1 MKREGCPKC
10 QEIRKNRKNSKKHK
24 ILLPIVKY
32 DDYIKDWDY
41 EKNKDYNPNTL
52 TAGSAHKVWWTCSV
66 CGHSWQAAPSRRRL
80 QGFNCPICSLK
91 NVNTE
96 RIKKKGS
103 FAENCPER
111 AKDWDYEKNGE
122 LLPTQV
128 TAGSNIE
135 VCWKCHVCGY
145 EWKSMVISHAKAKY
159 SCEKCANKEKSFQRF
174 GDKTLA
180 ETHPQLAAEWDY
192 EKNGELTPYNITA
205 HLHKRVH
212 WVCHKGHKWTA
223 FVSVRSRLN
232 IGCPHCKNEW
242 KTSFP
247 EQAIYFYLRKV
258 TNAQNRYIFKGV
270 EIDIYLGD
278 KEWNTAI
285 EYDGAYYHSTLK
297 SQNREKKKNQILA
310 DNGIRLIRIKEGDNN
325 NVADDI
331 IYVKYQND
339 HNYLKWVINEILKL
353 CNKEEYIDQLDIDI
367 ERDRNQIYALYIQ
380 SEKENSIVARAPEVA
395 KQWDYEKNG
404 GIKPEYI
411 SCTSHKEFYW
421 RCEKGHSWKAE
432 VNSRFM
438 GHGCK
443 YCAGVV
449 LAPGENDLLS
459 RNPELAKEWDYERN
473 GDLTPDRITVNNNKK
488 VWWVCN
494 TCGHHWPASVAH
506 RNKGEGCRKCA
517 DKQRTLSRHKRII
530 ELKGSFADNYPHL
543 LKEWDFEKN
552 IGLDSNMLPPH
563 CGKKVWWICSTCGHS
578 WPTTMDARAIGRGC
592 PKCADKQR
600 NLSKQ
605 KRIVELK
612 GAFADTH
619 PHLIKD
625 WNYSKNEGTP
635 NDYSAGSGYR
645 AYWKCHH
652 CGYEWASPINKRTGG
667 HKCPKCHK

>member
-1 MKREGCPKC
+1 MLMFFKE
-10 QEIRKNRKNSKKHK
+10 KNSMRYKK
-24 ILLPIVKY
+24 LLPIVKY
-32 DDYIKDWDY
+32 EDYIKEWDY

-52 TAGSAHKVWWTCSV
+52 TAGSAHKVWWKCSV
-66 CGHSWQAAPSRRRL
+66 CGHSWQASPSRRRL
-80 QGFNCPICSLK
+80 QESKCPFCSLK
-91 NVNTE
+91 KVNAE
-96 RIKKKGS
+96 RINKKGS

-128 TAGSNIE
+128 TAGSNIR
-135 VCWKCHVCGY
+135 VYWKCHICGN
-145 EWKSMVISHAKAKY
+145 EWESMVISHAKAKY

-192 EKNGELTPYNITA
+192 KKNGELTPYNVTS
-205 HLHKRVH
+205 HLHKRVN
-212 WVCHKGHKWTA
+212 WICHKGHHWHQ
-223 FVSVRSRLN
+223 FVSVRANLN
-232 IGCPHCKNEW
+232 VGCPHCKKEW
-242 KTSFP
+242 GTSFP

-258 TNAQNRYIFKGV
+258 TNAQNRYIFKGE

-310 DNGIRLIRIKEGDNN
+310 DNGIKLIRIKEGDNN
-325 NVADDI
+325 NVSNGI

-339 HNYLKWVINEILKL
+339 HNYLKWVINEIFKL
-353 CNKEEYIDQLDIDI
+353 CDKEEYIEQLDIDI

-380 SEKENSIVARAPEVA
+380 SEKENSIVARIPEVA

-404 GIKPEYI
+404 DIKPEYI
-411 SCTSHKEFYW
+411 PCTSHKKFYW

-438 GHGCK
+438 GHGCP
-443 YCAGVV
+443 YCAGII
-449 LAPGENDLLS
+449 LSPGENDLLS
-459 RNPELAKEWDYERN
+459 QNPGLVKEWDYDRN
-473 GDLTPDRITVNNNKK
+473 GDLTPDKITVNNSKR
-488 VWWVCN
+488 VWWVCK
-494 TCGHHWPASVAH
+494 TCGHHWAVGVAH
-506 RNKGEGCRKCA
+506 RNKGEGCPKCA
-517 DKQRTLSRHKRII
+517 DKQRTLSKHKRII
-530 ELKGSFADNYPHL
+530 ALKGSFADNYPHL
-543 LKEWDFEKN
+543 LKEWDYDRNK
-552 IGLDSNMLPPH
+552 GLYPKMLPPH
-563 CGKKVWWICSTCGHS
+563 CGEKVWWICITCRHS
-578 WPTTMDARAIGRGC
+578 WQATMDARATGGGC

-600 NLSKQ
+600 TLSQ
-605 KRIVELK
+605 RKRIVELR

-635 NDYSAGSGYR
+635 NDYSPGSHYR
-645 AYWKCHH
+645 AFWKCHH
-652 CGYEWASPINKRTGG
+652 CGYEWEVSINKRTKG